1 MNRTLHT
8 LAPLAA
14 GLLSAFGVCAA
25 EPPAAATQAS
35 ETAAKAE
42 EAVNCLQQTGS
53 RLQRDKDQPCIS
65 APGQVITRDQIE
77 RTGAVTVS
85 DAIRRSSAAAN

>member
-1 MNRTLHT
+1 MNKSLY
-8 LAPLAA
+8 PLAV
-14 GLLSAFGVCAA
+14 GLLSAFGVFAA
-25 EPPAAATQAS
+25 EPQAAAPPNDAEIKTEEQA
-35 ETAAKAE
+35 
-42 EAVNCLQQTGS
+42 NCLQQTGS
-53 RLQRDKDQPCIS
+53 RIQRSEEQPCVS